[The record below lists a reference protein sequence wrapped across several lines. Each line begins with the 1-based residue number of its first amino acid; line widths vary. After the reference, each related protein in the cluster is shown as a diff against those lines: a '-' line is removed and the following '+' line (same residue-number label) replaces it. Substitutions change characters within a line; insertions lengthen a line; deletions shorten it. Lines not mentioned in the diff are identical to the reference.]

1 LGSAQRKTLPR
12 ILHWICP
19 AQVMIMRFH
28 HRYPDMIMSQRKL
41 TGKIARERV
50 VMLDIPRPSKKTI
63 EAFLAL
69 TDLAGTVSDAMDE
82 LGIAGAIPAAVLM
95 PTLPGAR
102 MVGPALTIRNIMQ
115 SVPPTLGAME
125 RKSKQADLEAHNLA
139 QPGDVIVIEGVAGI
153 SSLGGNSA
161 ALGKRQGEAGAVVDG
176 ATRDVATARRLD
188 YPIWARGVSLITGK
202 WRLETVAINGPVQ
215 IGGVPVGPGDLV
227 IADDNGV
234 CFIPRDRIQEVL
246 DRARALSSGEEARN
260 RDVAAGLSISEVA
273 NKAYF
278 TKLTTKKK

>member
-1 LGSAQRKTLPR
+1 
-12 ILHWICP
+12 
-19 AQVMIMRFH
+19 
-28 HRYPDMIMSQRKL
+28 MSQRKL
-41 TGKIARERV
+41 TGKIDRDRI
-50 VMLDIPRPSKKTI
+50 VMLDIPRPSKPVIK
-63 EAFLAL
+63 AFLAL

-102 MVGPALTIRNIMQ
+102 MAGPALTIRNIMQ

-188 YPIWARGVSLITGK
+188 YPVWARGVSLITGK
-202 WRLETVAINGPVQ
+202 WRLETVAINGTVQ
-215 IGGVPVGPGDLV
+215 IGGVPVSPGDLV
-227 IADDNGV
+227 VADDNGV
-234 CFIPRDRIQEVL
+234 CFIPRDRILEVL
-246 DRARALSSGEEARN
+246 DRACALSAGEEARN
-260 RDVAAGLSISEVA
+260 RDVAAGLSIPEVA

-278 TKLTTKKK
+278 TKLPARKK